1 MLQEPV
7 PELTIIQARAS
18 NRLRAT
24 TRLAQPLEFAVEQ
37 VQLCMP
43 VGAVLVAAIP
53 KAFAASAVCQADR
66 CATSVGDK
74 RWQLQ
79 LVGVST
85 EGGRDE
91 GKWQRG

>member
-1 MLQEPV
+1 
-7 PELTIIQARAS
+7 
-18 NRLRAT
+18 
-24 TRLAQPLEFAVEQ
+24 

-43 VGAVLVAAIP
+43 VRAVLVAAIP

-79 LVGVST
+79 LVGFSI
-85 EGGRDE
+85 EGGRDVVE
-91 GKWQRG
+91 WQRG